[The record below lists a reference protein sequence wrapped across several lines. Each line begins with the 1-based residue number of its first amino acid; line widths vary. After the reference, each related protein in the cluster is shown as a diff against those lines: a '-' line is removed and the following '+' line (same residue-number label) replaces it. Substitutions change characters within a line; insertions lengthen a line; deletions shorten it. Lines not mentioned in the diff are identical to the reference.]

1 MTQKKYQIVI
11 PIKEQALNKI
21 ESKVMRLAFDKKT
34 LKQELDNQLKGDDD
48 MFIEFAVANLQL
60 CLKEL
65 DIYTYILNKLKNEN
79 FYWYKRL

>member
-1 MTQKKYQIVI
+1 MI

-65 DIYTYILNKLKNEN
+65 DIYTYILNKLKNDN
-79 FYWYKRL
+79 Q

>member
-1 MTQKKYQIVI
+1 MI

-21 ESKVMRLAFDKKT
+21 ESKIMRLAFDKKT

-65 DIYTYILNKLKNEN
+65 DIYTYILNKLKNDDQ
-79 FYWYKRL
+79 

>member
-1 MTQKKYQIVI
+1 MVI

-21 ESKVMRLAFDKKT
+21 ESKVMRLAFDKRT
-34 LKQELDNQLKGDDD
+34 LKQELDDLLKGDDD

-65 DIYTYILNKLKNEN
+65 DIYTYILNKLKNDDQ
-79 FYWYKRL
+79 

>member
-1 MTQKKYQIVI
+1 MIS
-11 PIKEQALNKI
+11 IKEQALNKI
-21 ESKVMRLAFDKKT
+21 ESKIMRLAFDKKT

-65 DIYTYILNKLKNEN
+65 DIYTYILNKLKNDDQ
-79 FYWYKRL
+79 

>member
-1 MTQKKYQIVI
+1 MI

-34 LKQELDNQLKGDDD
+34 LKQELDDQLKGDDD

-65 DIYTYILNKLKNEN
+65 DIYTYILNKLKNDDQ
-79 FYWYKRL
+79 

>member
-1 MTQKKYQIVI
+1 
-11 PIKEQALNKI
+11 
-21 ESKVMRLAFDKKT
+21 MRLAFDKKT

-65 DIYTYILNKLKNEN
+65 DIYTYILNKLKNDDQ
-79 FYWYKRL
+79 